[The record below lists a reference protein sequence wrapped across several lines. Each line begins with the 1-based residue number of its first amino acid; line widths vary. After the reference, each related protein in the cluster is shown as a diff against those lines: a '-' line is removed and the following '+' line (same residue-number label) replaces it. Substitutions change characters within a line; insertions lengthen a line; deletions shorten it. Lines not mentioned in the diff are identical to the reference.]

1 MMKRG
6 EVWWINFDPSVGGEV
21 RKQRPAVIASNDAA
35 NQFLNR
41 VQVVPL
47 TSSVGKLYP
56 SETYVTIRGKKS
68 KAMADQLT
76 TVSKKR
82 LINPAGSIS
91 SAEMEGIGQA
101 IMIQLD
107 L

>member
-1 MMKRG
+1 MKRG
-6 EVWWINFDPSVGGEV
+6 EVWWVNFDPSTGGEI
-21 RKQRPAVIASNDAA
+21 RKKRPAVIVSNNAA

-56 SETYVTIRGKKS
+56 SEAYITLRGKKA

-82 LINPAGSIS
+82 LINQAGSVS
-91 SAEMEGIGQA
+91 KTELESLERA